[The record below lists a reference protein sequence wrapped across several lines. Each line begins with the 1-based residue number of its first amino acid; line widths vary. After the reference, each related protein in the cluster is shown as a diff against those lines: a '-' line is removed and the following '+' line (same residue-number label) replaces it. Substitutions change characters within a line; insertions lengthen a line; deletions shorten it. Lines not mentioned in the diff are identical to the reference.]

1 MEIITLVV
9 IALLCLISKNFRK
22 FALVLFALLLLA
34 YPFIFITVLVI
45 VIVIHFINKS
55 KQRKLYVP
63 PTLPRND

>member
-1 MEIITLVV
+1 MEFITFVV

-34 YPFIFITVLVI
+34 FPFTFITLLVI
-45 VIVIHFINKS
+45 AFVIHFINKS
-55 KQRKLYVP
+55 KQRKHYVL

>member
-1 MEIITLVV
+1 MEFITLVV

-34 YPFIFITVLVI
+34 FPFTFITVLVI
-45 VIVIHFINKS
+45 AIVIHFINKS